1 MNIYWP
7 PTFRMYRFVS
17 PYGGYVLCRSRVD
30 DLDDPGAPSRHMLLK
45 CCWLTSPTVGKWS
58 MNVGYSSINPLDFL
72 AFYSKPNLSILPRHH
87 CNIPRILQARFDR
100 TKRPNK
106 VGKSP
111 GGSSKI
117 SHQSIEIFHGSS
129 RTLMCENPLCGPY
142 LAWQAVVK
150 SWGLTSSSGQ
160 VLWGKYGKYMEI
172 YGNMMIIPL
181 GLGMLRLFPSW
192 TNPSWVKMMDFFANR
207 WRYGKNQQFIH
218 EQIGEYENFLHC
230 WCLETLWSPRMA
242 GPNRELAVELLLPM
256 MQAGWYKRFV
266 DVCFISDPRKD
277 PICFLSR
284 SSWN

>member
-1 MNIYWP
+1 MFFSPPSPSPRSPCCGVPSPVAPAPPKRTRSKAPPLRPCGNWPSPCDVKTTKRRSAGDTWGMVKTSEIAIFWVKNWKTHPISLIPSYFEGMNIYWP

-150 SWGLTSSSGQ
+150 SWGLTSSSG
-160 VLWGKYGKYMEI
+160 KCYGESMGNTWKYMEI
-172 YGNMMIIPL
+172 WWLYH
-181 GLGMLRLFPSW
+181 
-192 TNPSWVKMMDFFANR
+192 WV
-207 WRYGKNQQFIH
+207 
-218 EQIGEYENFLHC
+218 
-230 WCLETLWSPRMA
+230 
-242 GPNRELAVELLLPM
+242 
-256 MQAGWYKRFV
+256 
-266 DVCFISDPRKD
+266 
-277 PICFLSR
+277 
-284 SSWN
+284 